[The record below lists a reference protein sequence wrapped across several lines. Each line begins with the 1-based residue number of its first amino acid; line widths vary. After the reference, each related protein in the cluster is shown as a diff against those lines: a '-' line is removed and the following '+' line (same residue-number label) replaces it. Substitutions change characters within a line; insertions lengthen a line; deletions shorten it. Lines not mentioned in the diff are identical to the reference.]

1 MEVGLEK
8 EPPGA
13 IHSLPHASLDRPV
26 GILKDAAVM
35 MPADDRQGA
44 PAAQTPS
51 SASPPGASRPRLSD
65 LARLFH
71 GSQDMGSLAVAGLF
85 LLALVAFLRFAEAIV
100 LPVVLAVLFY
110 FLLKPAVMA
119 LKRLRIPRQI
129 GAVLI
134 LAVVIGAF
142 VTGLS
147 TLQDPAREFL
157 TKAPESW
164 RKLERKAREMLGRVE
179 QLTRSRTGENEA
191 ESPTTPP
198 APTPAKGFDLADKVL
213 SFGTLIYTA
222 SFFTG
227 FLETI
232 VLLYFLLAAGD
243 RFLET
248 VVGALPGQS
257 GKDEA
262 VAIVNDVQHSIS
274 RYLVTVAVINSCV
287 GLIVAAAM
295 LLLGMPNP
303 VLWGVVAAILN
314 FMPYFGPLTVFS
326 VLVLAG
332 LLSFESV
339 GQALLPAAVY
349 ACVHAVESN
358 LVTPSILGRRL
369 TLNPLIIFLALMFWT
384 WLWGIAGALLS
395 VPLLMMFK
403 ILCDHTPTLAP
414 IGELL
419 AGRTP
424 SAASRHR

>member
-1 MEVGLEK
+1 
-8 EPPGA
+8 
-13 IHSLPHASLDRPV
+13 
-26 GILKDAAVM
+26 

-44 PAAQTPS
+44 PAAEPPP
-51 SASPPGASRPRLSD
+51 SASPPGAPRPRLSD
-65 LARLFH
+65 LAQLFH
-71 GSQDMGSLAVAGLF
+71 GSQDVGSLAVAGLF
-85 LLALVAFLRFAEAIV
+85 ILALVAFLHFAEAIV

-119 LKRLRIPRQI
+119 LQKLRIPRPL
-129 GAVLI
+129 GAVLL

-157 TKAPESW
+157 TKAPESV
-164 RKLERKAREMLGRVE
+164 RKLESKVRDILRRVE
-179 QLTRSRTGENEA
+179 QLTRSETGEAA
-191 ESPTTPP
+191 EPNTESTSSQTPF
-198 APTPAKGFDLADKVL
+198 KGFNLADTVL
-213 SFGTLIYTA
+213 SYATLIYTA
-222 SFFTG
+222 SFLTG
-227 FLETI
+227 FLEAI
-232 VLLYFLLAAGD
+232 VLLYFLLAMGD

-248 VVGALPGQS
+248 LVGALPGQS
-257 GKDEA
+257 GTKDEA
-262 VAIVNDVQHSIS
+262 VAIVSDVQHSIS

-295 LLLGMPNP
+295 LVIGMPNP
-303 VLWGVVAAILN
+303 ILWGVVAAILN

-419 AGRTP
+419 AGRPP
-424 SAASRHR
+424 SATASPR

>member
-1 MEVGLEK
+1 
-8 EPPGA
+8 
-13 IHSLPHASLDRPV
+13 
-26 GILKDAAVM
+26 
-35 MPADDRQGA
+35 MPADDSKGA
-44 PAAQTPS
+44 PTVQTPLPA
-51 SASPPGASRPRLSD
+51 SALGASRPRLSD

-85 LLALVAFLRFAEAIV
+85 VLALVAFLRFAEAII

-119 LKRLRIPRQI
+119 LQRLHIPRPF

-157 TKAPESW
+157 TKAPESV
-164 RKLERKAREMLGRVE
+164 RKLEGKVREILKRVE
-179 QLTRSRTGENEA
+179 QLTRSQTDENA
-191 ESPTTPP
+191 EVNNETPP
-198 APTPAKGFDLADKVL
+198 TKGFDLSEKVL
-213 SFGTLIYTA
+213 SYGTLIYTA
-222 SFFTG
+222 SFLTG

-274 RYLVTVAVINSCV
+274 RYLVTVAGINSCV

-295 LLLGMPNP
+295 LVLGMPNP

-384 WLWGIAGALLS
+384 WLCGIPGALLS

-419 AGRTP
+419 AGRP
-424 SAASRHR
+424 PASAAMPR

>member
-1 MEVGLEK
+1 
-8 EPPGA
+8 
-13 IHSLPHASLDRPV
+13 
-26 GILKDAAVM
+26 M
-35 MPADDRQGA
+35 MPADELQGA
-44 PAAQTPS
+44 PAAKAPT
-51 SASPPGASRPRLSD
+51 SASPPGAPRPRLSD

-119 LKRLRIPRQI
+119 LKRLRIPRPI

-157 TKAPESW
+157 TKAPESV
-164 RKLERKAREMLGRVE
+164 RKLESKARAMLGRVE
-179 QLTRSRTGENEA
+179 QLTRSQTGENEE
-191 ESPTTPP
+191 ESPTKTP
-198 APTPAKGFDLADKVL
+198 APTPVKGFDLADTVL
-213 SFGTLIYTA
+213 SYGTLIYTA

-248 VVGALPGQS
+248 IVGALPGQS

-287 GLIVAAAM
+287 GLLVAAAM

-339 GQALLPAAVY
+339 GQALLPPGVY

-403 ILCDHTPTLAP
+403 ILCDHTPPLAP

-424 SAASRHR
+424 SATASPR

>member
-1 MEVGLEK
+1 
-8 EPPGA
+8 
-13 IHSLPHASLDRPV
+13 
-26 GILKDAAVM
+26 
-35 MPADDRQGA
+35 MPSDDRQGT
-44 PAAQTPS
+44 PAAEPPR
-51 SASPPGASRPRLSD
+51 SASAPGAPRPRLSD

-71 GSQDMGSLAVAGLF
+71 GSQDVGSLAVAGLF
-85 LLALVAFLRFAEAIV
+85 ILALIAFMRFAQAII
-100 LPVVLAVLFY
+100 LPVVLAVLLY
-110 FLLKPAVMA
+110 FLLKPSVMA
-119 LKRLRIPRQI
+119 LQRLKIPRPL
-129 GAVLI
+129 GAVLL

-142 VTGLS
+142 MTGLS
-147 TLQDPAREFL
+147 TLQEPAREFL
-157 TKAPESW
+157 TKAPVSVA
-164 RKLERKAREMLGRVE
+164 KLETKARDILRRIEQMTRVQPDE
-179 QLTRSRTGENEA
+179 DGERPHDA
-191 ESPTTPP
+191 TP
-198 APTPAKGFDLADKVL
+198 AQPAKGFDLADKVL

-222 SFFTG
+222 SFLTG

-232 VLLYFLLAAGD
+232 VLLYFLLAMGD

-248 VVGALPGQS
+248 LVGALPGQS
-257 GKDEA
+257 GKKDES

-274 RYLVTVAVINSCV
+274 RYLVTVAGINSCV

-314 FMPYFGPLTVFS
+314 FMPYFGPLTVFT

-349 ACVHAVESN
+349 AGVHAVESN
-358 LVTPSILGRRL
+358 LITPSILGRRL

-424 SAASRHR
+424 PAASPR

>member
-1 MEVGLEK
+1 
-8 EPPGA
+8 
-13 IHSLPHASLDRPV
+13 
-26 GILKDAAVM
+26 M
-35 MPADDRQGA
+35 MPADELQGA
-44 PAAQTPS
+44 PATKAPT
-51 SASPPGASRPRLSD
+51 SASSPGAPRPRLSD

-71 GSQDMGSLAVAGLF
+71 GSQDMGAWAVAGLF

-119 LKRLRIPRQI
+119 LKRMRFPRPI

-157 TKAPESW
+157 TKAPESV
-164 RKLERKAREMLGRVE
+164 RKLERKAREMLGKVE
-179 QLTRSRTGENEA
+179 QLTRAQTDKDSEQSH
-191 ESPTTPP
+191 ESKPVPREG
-198 APTPAKGFDLADKVL
+198 KGFDLTNKVL
-213 SFGTLIYTA
+213 SFTTLIYTA

-287 GLIVAAAM
+287 GLVVAAAM

-358 LVTPSILGRRL
+358 LITPSILGRRL

-403 ILCDHTPTLAP
+403 ILCDHTPPLAP

-419 AGRTP
+419 AGRTA
-424 SAASRHR
+424 SAATRHR

>member
-1 MEVGLEK
+1 
-8 EPPGA
+8 
-13 IHSLPHASLDRPV
+13 
-26 GILKDAAVM
+26 
-35 MPADDRQGA
+35 MPADDCKGA
-44 PAAQTPS
+44 PTVQTPLPAS
-51 SASPPGASRPRLSD
+51 VPAASPPAASRPRLSD

-85 LLALVAFLRFAEAIV
+85 VLALVAFLRFAEAIV

-119 LKRLRIPRQI
+119 LQRLHIPRPL

-142 VTGLS
+142 VTALS

-157 TKAPESW
+157 TKAPESV
-164 RKLERKAREMLGRVE
+164 RKLEGKVREILRRVE
-179 QLTRSRTGENEA
+179 QLTRSQTGENA
-191 ESPTTPP
+191 EVNNDTPP
-198 APTPAKGFDLADKVL
+198 TKGFDLSEKVL
-213 SFGTLIYTA
+213 SYGTLIYTA
-222 SFFTG
+222 SFLTG

-274 RYLVTVAVINSCV
+274 RYLVTVAGINSCV

-295 LLLGMPNP
+295 LVLGMPNP

-424 SAASRHR
+424 SAAAMPR

>member
-1 MEVGLEK
+1 
-8 EPPGA
+8 
-13 IHSLPHASLDRPV
+13 
-26 GILKDAAVM
+26 M
-35 MPADDRQGA
+35 MPADELQGA
-44 PAAQTPS
+44 PAAKAPT
-51 SASPPGASRPRLSD
+51 SASPPGAPRPRLSD

-119 LKRLRIPRQI
+119 LKRVRIPRPI

-142 VTGLS
+142 LTGLS

-157 TKAPESW
+157 TKAPESV
-164 RKLERKAREMLGRVE
+164 RKLESKAREILRRVE
-179 QLTRSRTGENEA
+179 QLTRAQTGENAGVDNE
-191 ESPTTPP
+191 TTP
-198 APTPAKGFDLADKVL
+198 TKGFDLSEKVL
-213 SFGTLIYTA
+213 SYGTLIYTA
-222 SFFTG
+222 SFLTG

-248 VVGALPGQS
+248 LVGALPGQS

-274 RYLVTVAVINSCV
+274 RYLVTVAGINSCV

-339 GQALLPAAVY
+339 GQALLPPGVY

-403 ILCDHTPTLAP
+403 ILCDHTPPLAP

-424 SAASRHR
+424 SAAASPR

>member
-1 MEVGLEK
+1 
-8 EPPGA
+8 
-13 IHSLPHASLDRPV
+13 
-26 GILKDAAVM
+26 M
-35 MPADDRQGA
+35 MPVEDRQGA
-44 PAAQTPS
+44 SDARPLQPAPPS
-51 SASPPGASRPRLSD
+51 GAPRPRLTD

-71 GSQDMGSLAVAGLF
+71 GSQDVGSLAVAGLF

-119 LKRLRIPRQI
+119 LKRMRIPRPI

-134 LAVVIGAF
+134 LAVFIGAF

-157 TKAPESW
+157 TKAPESV
-164 RKLERKAREMLGRVE
+164 RKLERKAREMLRGVE
-179 QLTRSRTGENEA
+179 QITL
-191 ESPTTPP
+191 SPNDQNPQETPETTP
-198 APTPAKGFDLADKVL
+198 APPPAKTFSLADTIL
-213 SFGTLIYTA
+213 SYATLIYTA
-222 SFFTG
+222 SFLTG

-274 RYLVTVAVINSCV
+274 RYLGTVAVINTCV

-295 LLLGMPNP
+295 LILGMPNP

-339 GQALLPAAVY
+339 GQALLPAALY
-349 ACVHAVESN
+349 ACIHAIESN
-358 LVTPSILGRRL
+358 VVTPSILGRRL

-403 ILCDHTPTLAP
+403 ILCDHTPPLAP

-419 AGRTP
+419 SGRP
-424 SAASRHR
+424 PAVAPGPR

>member
-1 MEVGLEK
+1 
-8 EPPGA
+8 
-13 IHSLPHASLDRPV
+13 
-26 GILKDAAVM
+26 

-44 PAAQTPS
+44 PAAEPPPS
-51 SASPPGASRPRLSD
+51 APPPGAPRPRLSD

-71 GSQDMGSLAVAGLF
+71 GSQDVGSLAVAGLF
-85 LLALVAFLRFAEAIV
+85 ILALVAFLRFAEAIV

-110 FLLKPAVMA
+110 FLLKPAVMG
-119 LKRLRIPRQI
+119 LQKLRIPRPL
-129 GAVLI
+129 GAVLL

-157 TKAPESW
+157 TKAPESV
-164 RKLERKAREMLGRVE
+164 RKLETKVRDILRRVE
-179 QLTRSRTGENEA
+179 QLTRSETGEAAQQNT
-191 ESPTTPP
+191 ESTSSQTPF
-198 APTPAKGFDLADKVL
+198 KGFNLADTLL
-213 SFGTLIYTA
+213 SYATLIYTA
-222 SFFTG
+222 SFLTG

-248 VVGALPGQS
+248 LVGALPGQT
-257 GKDEA
+257 GKKDEA

-274 RYLVTVAVINSCV
+274 RYLVTVAAINSCV

-295 LLLGMPNP
+295 LLIGMPNP
-303 VLWGVVAAILN
+303 ILWGVVAAILN

-339 GQALLPAAVY
+339 GHALLPAAVY

-419 AGRTP
+419 AGRSP
-424 SAASRHR
+424 SATASPR

>member
-1 MEVGLEK
+1 M
-8 EPPGA
+8 PPL
-13 IHSLPHASLDRPV
+13 I
-26 GILKDAAVM
+26 

-44 PAAQTPS
+44 PAAEPPPS
-51 SASPPGASRPRLSD
+51 APPPGAPRPRLSD

-71 GSQDMGSLAVAGLF
+71 GSQDVGSLAVAGLF
-85 LLALVAFLRFAEAIV
+85 ILALVAFLRFAEAIV

-110 FLLKPAVMA
+110 FLLKPAVMG
-119 LKRLRIPRQI
+119 LQKLRIPRPL
-129 GAVLI
+129 GAVLL

-157 TKAPESW
+157 TKAPESV
-164 RKLERKAREMLGRVE
+164 RKLETKVRDILRRVE
-179 QLTRSRTGENEA
+179 QLTRSETGEAAQQNT
-191 ESPTTPP
+191 ESTSSQTPF
-198 APTPAKGFDLADKVL
+198 KGFNLADTLL
-213 SFGTLIYTA
+213 SYATLIYTA
-222 SFFTG
+222 SFLTG

-248 VVGALPGQS
+248 LVGALPGQT
-257 GKDEA
+257 GKKDEA

-274 RYLVTVAVINSCV
+274 RYLVTVAAINSCV

-295 LLLGMPNP
+295 LLIGMPNP
-303 VLWGVVAAILN
+303 ILWGVVAAILN

-339 GQALLPAAVY
+339 GHALLPAAVY

-419 AGRTP
+419 AGRSP
-424 SAASRHR
+424 SATASPR

>member
-1 MEVGLEK
+1 
-8 EPPGA
+8 
-13 IHSLPHASLDRPV
+13 
-26 GILKDAAVM
+26 
-35 MPADDRQGA
+35 
-44 PAAQTPS
+44 
-51 SASPPGASRPRLSD
+51 
-65 LARLFH
+65 
-71 GSQDMGSLAVAGLF
+71 
-85 LLALVAFLRFAEAIV
+85 
-100 LPVVLAVLFY
+100 
-110 FLLKPAVMA
+110 
-119 LKRLRIPRQI
+119 
-129 GAVLI
+129 VLI

-142 VTGLS
+142 VTALS

-157 TKAPESW
+157 TKAPESV
-164 RKLERKAREMLGRVE
+164 RKLEGKVREILRRVE
-179 QLTRSRTGENEA
+179 QLTRSQTGENA
-191 ESPTTPP
+191 EVNNDTPP
-198 APTPAKGFDLADKVL
+198 TKGFDLSEKVL
-213 SFGTLIYTA
+213 SYGTLIYTA
-222 SFFTG
+222 SFLTG

-274 RYLVTVAVINSCV
+274 RYLVTVAGINSCV

-295 LLLGMPNP
+295 LVLGMPNP

-424 SAASRHR
+424 SAAAMPR

>member
-1 MEVGLEK
+1 
-8 EPPGA
+8 
-13 IHSLPHASLDRPV
+13 
-26 GILKDAAVM
+26 
-35 MPADDRQGA
+35 MPTEGRQGA
-44 PAAQTPS
+44 PAAQTPPP
-51 SASPPGASRPRLSD
+51 ASPPGAPRPRLSD

-71 GSQDMGSLAVAGLF
+71 GSQDFGSLAVAGLF
-85 LLALVAFLRFAEAIV
+85 LLALIAFLRFAEAIM

-110 FLLKPAVMA
+110 FLLKPSVMA
-119 LKRLRIPRQI
+119 LQRMHIPRPF

-142 VTGLS
+142 VIGLS

-157 TKAPESW
+157 TKAPESV
-164 RKLERKAREMLGRVE
+164 RKLETKVREILRRVE
-179 QLTRSRTGENEA
+179 QLTRSQTGQDTE
-191 ESPTTPP
+191 ESPETTPTPP
-198 APTPAKGFDLADKVL
+198 AAKGFNLADTVL
-213 SFGTLIYTA
+213 SYATLIYTA
-222 SFFTG
+222 SFLTG

-243 RFLET
+243 RFLEAL
-248 VVGALPGQS
+248 VGALPGQS

-287 GLIVAAAM
+287 GLIVATAM

-303 VLWGVVAAILN
+303 VLWGVVAAVLN
-314 FMPYFGPLTVFS
+314 FMPYFGPLTVFT
-326 VLVLAG
+326 VIVLAG

-339 GQALLPAAVY
+339 GRALLPAAVY

-358 LVTPSILGRRL
+358 LVTPSILGKRL

-384 WLWGIAGALLS
+384 WLWGLAGALLS

-403 ILCDHTPTLAP
+403 ILCDHTPPLAP

-419 AGRTP
+419 GGRTP
-424 SAASRHR
+424 SVAANPR

>member
-1 MEVGLEK
+1 M
-8 EPPGA
+8 PPL
-13 IHSLPHASLDRPV
+13 I
-26 GILKDAAVM
+26 
-35 MPADDRQGA
+35 MPADDRQGT
-44 PAAQTPS
+44 PDAQPPS
-51 SASPPGASRPRLSD
+51 PASPPGALRPRLSD

-71 GSQDMGSLAVAGLF
+71 GSQDFGSLAVAGLF
-85 LLALVAFLRFAEAIV
+85 LLALVAFLRFAEAIL

-119 LKRLRIPRQI
+119 LKRLRIPRPF

-142 VTGLS
+142 VTALS

-157 TKAPESW
+157 TKAPESV
-164 RKLERKAREMLGRVE
+164 RKLESKAREILRRVE
-179 QLTRSRTGENEA
+179 QLTRSETGESGE
-191 ESPTTPP
+191 ESPATTP
-198 APTPAKGFDLADKVL
+198 APPPAKGFDLADKVL
-213 SFGTLIYTA
+213 SYATLIYTA

-248 VVGALPGQS
+248 LVGALPGQS

-403 ILCDHTPTLAP
+403 ILCDHTPPLAP

-419 AGRTP
+419 GGRTH
-424 SAASRHR
+424 SAASSPR

>member
-1 MEVGLEK
+1 MPRIPEYV
-8 EPPGA
+8 
-13 IHSLPHASLDRPV
+13 SLDRPA
-26 GILKDAAVM
+26 GILKDAAVI

-44 PAAQTPS
+44 STAQTPP
-51 SASPPGASRPRLSD
+51 SPSTPGAARPRLSD

-71 GSQDMGSLAVAGLF
+71 GSQDFGSLAVAGLF
-85 LLALVAFLRFAEAIV
+85 LLALVAFLRFAEAIL

-110 FLLKPAVMA
+110 FLLKPSVMA
-119 LKRLRIPRQI
+119 LQRLRIPRPI

-164 RKLERKAREMLGRVE
+164 RKLEGKAREILRRVE
-179 QLTRSRTGENEA
+179 QLTRAQTDEDA
-191 ESPTTPP
+191 EQSPEPKPATP
-198 APTPAKGFDLADKVL
+198 PAKGFNLSDTVL
-213 SFGTLIYTA
+213 SYGTLIYTA
-222 SFFTG
+222 SFLTG

-248 VVGALPGQS
+248 LVGALPGQT

-274 RYLVTVAVINSCV
+274 RYLVTVAGINSCV
-287 GLIVAAAM
+287 GLIVATAM

-332 LLSFESV
+332 LLVFESV

-403 ILCDHTPTLAP
+403 ILCDHTPPLAP

-419 AGRTP
+419 AGRAP
-424 SAASRHR
+424 PAAASPR

>member
-1 MEVGLEK
+1 M
-8 EPPGA
+8 PP
-13 IHSLPHASLDRPV
+13 LT
-26 GILKDAAVM
+26 

-44 PAAQTPS
+44 PAAQTPP
-51 SASPPGASRPRLSD
+51 SASTPGAARPRLSE

-71 GSQDMGSLAVAGLF
+71 GSQDVGSLAVAGLF
-85 LLALVAFLRFAEAIV
+85 ILALVAFMRFAEAII

-119 LKRLRIPRQI
+119 LQRRSIPRPL
-129 GAVLI
+129 GAVLL

-142 VTGLS
+142 VTALS

-157 TKAPESW
+157 TKAPESV
-164 RKLERKAREMLGRVE
+164 RKLETKARDILRRID
-179 QLTRSRTGENEA
+179 QLTRSQTGDDLEQ
-191 ESPTTPP
+191 SHDSTP
-198 APTPAKGFDLADKVL
+198 APPPAKGFSLADTVL
-213 SFGTLIYTA
+213 SYGTLIYTA
-222 SFFTG
+222 SFLTG

-248 VVGALPGQS
+248 LVSALPGQS
-257 GKDEA
+257 GKKDEA

-274 RYLVTVAVINSCV
+274 RYLVTVAGINSCV

-332 LLSFESV
+332 LLFFESV

-384 WLWGIAGALLS
+384 WLWGIPGALLS

-419 AGRTP
+419 AGRSP
-424 SAASRHR
+424 SATAGPR